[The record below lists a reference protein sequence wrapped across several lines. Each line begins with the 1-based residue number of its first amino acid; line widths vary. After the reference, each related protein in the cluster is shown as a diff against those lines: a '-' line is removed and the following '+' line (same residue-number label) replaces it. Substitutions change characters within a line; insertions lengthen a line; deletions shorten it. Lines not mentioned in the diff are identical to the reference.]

1 MTTTT
6 TSARLRSPDV
16 RPEPDD
22 MVLLSRI
29 ELAYGSTKVLHGV
42 DLRVRRGSVT
52 CLIGPSGS
60 GKTSLLRC
68 VNCLEIPSAGWIWVD
83 QEPVNYVETSSGWR
97 HARESEL
104 RAHRIST
111 GMVFQQYNL
120 FPDMSAL
127 DNVAYAPVAVKGLG
141 KAEAR
146 QRAADLLERVGLGA
160 IRDNYPD
167 QLSGGQQ
174 QRVAIARSLA
184 MDPKVILFDEV
195 TSALDPEMV
204 GEVLLVVRELAERGM
219 TMVMVTHEM
228 DFARDVAD
236 HVVFM
241 DRGVVVE
248 EGTPASVLESPQAE
262 RTQSF
267 LRRLRQR

>member
-1 MTTTT
+1 MTIQTKTEEP
-6 TSARLRSPDV
+6 SV
-16 RPEPDD
+16 RPGVDD
-22 MVLLSRI
+22 MVLLQGIQLS
-29 ELAYGSTKVLHGV
+29 YGPIKVLHGV
-42 DLRVRRGSVT
+42 DLRVERGSVT

-68 VNCLEIPSAGWIWVD
+68 INCLEIPDDGWIWID
-83 QEPVNYVETSSGWR
+83 QEPVNFTSDGQGWR
-97 HARESEL
+97 RAREPEL
-104 RAHRIST
+104 RRHRINT

-120 FPDMSAL
+120 FPHMSAIE
-127 DNVAYAPVAVKGLG
+127 NVAYAPQAVKGMP
-141 KAEAR
+141 KAAAMK
-146 QRAADLLERVGLGA
+146 RAAELLERVGLGA
-160 IRDNYPD
+160 ISHKHPS

-204 GEVLLVVRELAERGM
+204 GEVLLVVRELAAGGM

-236 HVVFM
+236 HLVFM
-241 DRGVVVE
+241 DRGVIVE
-248 EGTPASVLESPQAE
+248 EGKPADVLDTPKAE
-262 RTQSF
+262 RTQTF
-267 LRRLRQR
+267 LRRIRQH